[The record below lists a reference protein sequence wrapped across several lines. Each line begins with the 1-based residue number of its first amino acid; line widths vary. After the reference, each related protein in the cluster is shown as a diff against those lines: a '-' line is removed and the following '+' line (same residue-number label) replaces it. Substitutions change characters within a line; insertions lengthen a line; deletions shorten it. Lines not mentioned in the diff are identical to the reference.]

1 MSTID
6 NSLPLMHTH
15 YLSLPQRTYCERNA
29 TYAAGLK
36 CVKKLQQ
43 RVFEMQA
50 QLGASKDDPELTADA
65 LSKWREKINVTE
77 ELFMADDDELASL
90 AEALLAKKR
99 FKTEDELTK
108 IDGRWYWALPQGQ
121 RFIPRHTDA
130 LQLRTSKF
138 GCEPYPKSLSRRV
151 SNRLSTLLPKR
162 TLGSGTRL
170 KRSAG

>member
-1 MSTID
+1 MSAVD

-15 YLSLPQRTYCERNA
+15 YLSLPQRTYCERNT
-29 TYAAGLK
+29 TYAASLT

-108 IDGRWYWALPQGQ
+108 IDGRWYWALPQG
-121 RFIPRHTDA
+121 
-130 LQLRTSKF
+130 
-138 GCEPYPKSLSRRV
+138 
-151 SNRLSTLLPKR
+151 
-162 TLGSGTRL
+162 
-170 KRSAG
+170 

>member
-1 MSTID
+1 MSTAD

-29 TYAAGLK
+29 TYAASLA

-43 RVFEMQA
+43 RVCEMQA

-65 LSKWREKINVTE
+65 LSKWKEKINVTE

-108 IDGRWYWALPQGQ
+108 IDGRWYWALPQG
-121 RFIPRHTDA
+121 
-130 LQLRTSKF
+130 F
-138 GCEPYPKSLSRRV
+138 GCEPYPKSLSQRIIHAFTKAHFGRWYTIENANSV
-151 SNRLSTLLPKR
+151 EVGKC
-162 TLGSGTRL
+162 
-170 KRSAG
+170 